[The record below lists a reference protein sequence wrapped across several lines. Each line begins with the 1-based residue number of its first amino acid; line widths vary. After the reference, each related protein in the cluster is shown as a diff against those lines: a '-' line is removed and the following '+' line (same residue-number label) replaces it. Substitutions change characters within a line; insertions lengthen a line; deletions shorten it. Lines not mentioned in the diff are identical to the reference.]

1 MDSDFPGNS
10 VVKTLSLDAG
20 GEGLSLFGELR
31 QGNLFIYLSFP
42 EMAVSLCL
50 IMYSFNSVV
59 FVVFL

>member
-10 VVKTLSLDAG
+10 VVKTLCTQYRG
-20 GEGLSLFGELR
+20 VKVQSLFGELR
-31 QGNLFIYLSFP
+31 QNLFMYLSFP

-59 FVVFL
+59 FA